1 MESIKA
7 EKTFGIMKRKNNDH
21 FLTPTRLLQQ
31 QSGQII
37 TIRVLKV
44 FVLLCVSQISLAF
57 SHSLILNFCQL
68 KLKDTFVIMGM
79 NNDHYM
85 TPTRLLKRIIVKS
98 LAMELRKFF
107 TVISFSFFLLPIFV
121 NHLYFMHELNA
132 EILPK

>member
-44 FVLLCVSQISLAF
+44 FVLLCVSQISLVF
-57 SHSLILNFCQL
+57 SHFLILNFCRL
-68 KLKDTFVIMGM
+68 KPKKTFVIMKRK
-79 NNDHYM
+79 NNDHYL
-85 TPTRLLKRIIVKS
+85 TPTKIYSSK
-98 LAMELRKFF
+98 
-107 TVISFSFFLLPIFV
+107 T
-121 NHLYFMHELNA
+121 
-132 EILPK
+132 